1 MGDEESSDLLIFKL
15 REGKELEEGTEESEP
30 ISAGSA
36 VEGVAGE
43 EAEESPPNPNVV
55 VSAKGLK
62 CSIHP
67 WREAYAV
74 CSKCGLPFCYVDI
87 IKKSGKYYCLDDIST
102 VEAEEVHK
110 NVSKNNFFTG
120 VGGIFLLFN
129 GVYMAYIFYPQALV
143 LYHSALVSLT
153 VNGITKLITDYYY
166 PSMANLAAIIASFAA
181 GLAAVA
187 HGRRRVGIVIG
198 FLIFMLISYEFMN
211 SIGVNFLIL
220 PMIVSFMSM
229 ILMVLGNMSAVRAV
243 NELVDEEYKHID
255 WPRPE
260 VF

>member
-15 REGKELEEGTEESEP
+15 REGKELEEGTGQAEP
-30 ISAGSA
+30 VSAGSA
-36 VEGVAGE
+36 VEGIAEE
-43 EAEESPPNPNVV
+43 EAEESPPNPSVV
-55 VSAKGLK
+55 ASARGLK

-87 IKKSGKYYCLDDIST
+87 IKKSGKFYCLDDIST
-102 VEAEEVHK
+102 VEAEELHK
-110 NVSKNNFFTG
+110 NVAKNNFFTG

-129 GVYMAYIFYPQALV
+129 GFYLIYIFYPQALV
-143 LYHSALVSLT
+143 LYHSALTSLT
-153 VNGITKLITDYYY
+153 AKGMMTLVTNYYY
-166 PSMANLAAIIASFAA
+166 PSIANLVAIIASFAA
-181 GLAAVA
+181 GLTAAVW
-187 HGRRRVGIVIG
+187 GRRRSGIVIG

-211 SIGVNFLIL
+211 SSGVDFLIL
-220 PMIVSFMSM
+220 PMIVSFLSM

-243 NELVDEEYKHID
+243 NELVDEEYRHVD

>member
-1 MGDEESSDLLIFKL
+1 LGDEESSDLLIFKL
-15 REGKELEEGTEESEP
+15 RDGKELEESTEGSEP

-43 EAEESPPNPNVV
+43 DESSPNPNVV
-55 VSAKGLK
+55 ASAKGLK

-67 WREAYAV
+67 WRAAYAV

-87 IKKSGKYYCLDDIST
+87 IKKNGKYYCLDDIST

-129 GVYMAYIFYPQALV
+129 GFYLIYIFYPQALV
-143 LYHSALVSLT
+143 LYHSTLTSLT
-153 VNGITKLITDYYY
+153 VKGMMNLIADYYY
-166 PSMANLAAIIASFAA
+166 PSIANLVAIIASLAA
-181 GLAAVA
+181 GLAAA
-187 HGRRRVGIVIG
+187 AWGRRRLGIVIG
-198 FLIFMLISYEFMN
+198 FLISMLVSYEFMN
-211 SIGVNFLIL
+211 SSGVNFLIL
-220 PMIVSFMSM
+220 PIIISFFSM
-229 ILMVLGNMSAVRAV
+229 ILMVLGNMSAVREV
-243 NELVDEEYKHID
+243 NELVDEEYKHVD

>member
-153 VNGITKLITDYYY
+153 VNSMTKLITDYYY
-166 PSMANLAAIIASFAA
+166 PSMANLVAIIASFAA